1 MGATDGD
8 PVRGS
13 RAARKVAD
21 PTLHTDETE
30 NDSFTLH
37 LDPTAAEGEAMV
49 MGGAGAYVATD
60 VLTPTEHTAIG
71 DNAPH
76 HAAVTLGEGNN
87 AALSLEGQELTL
99 GPTVIPLVDADPA
112 SPIDGEAWVR
122 KTATAVGTP
131 IGMLLMLTHTLYTR
145 ELSVYDG
152 GAVYRT
158 TLTVG
163 V

>member
-37 LDPTAAEGEAMV
+37 LDPSASEGEAMV
-49 MGGAGAYVATD
+49 MGGAGKYLATE
-60 VLTPTEHTAIG
+60 VLTPGHLGGFLQYVVYVLSGATPVLIRDAEDHW
-71 DNAPH
+71 
-76 HAAVTLGEGNN
+76 VTVVEG
-87 AALSLEGQELTL
+87 
-99 GPTVIPLVDADPA
+99 
-112 SPIDGEAWVR
+112 
-122 KTATAVGTP
+122 
-131 IGMLLMLTHTLYTR
+131 
-145 ELSVYDG
+145 
-152 GAVYRT
+152 
-158 TLTVG
+158 G